1 MRNGECEAM
10 PEATD
15 QPPAPRPRNR
25 DETRAA
31 ILTAA
36 QALLAEDGFSG
47 FGVNALARRSGF
59 DKQLIYRYF
68 GGLDGLVDALGEALA
83 GWVAAHL
90 APVLAGQI
98 GPGYGDMV
106 EAVMLAYLDAL
117 KGDSLMQKLV
127 AWELSDPSPQVRRL
141 SDQRARAMGE
151 LLARLRGD
159 RRPATGLDAPA
170 LNAILIAAIQHLVL
184 AGATSGRFSG
194 LALASDAD
202 WDRAKAMLSQ
212 IVRALDGPS

>member
-1 MRNGECEAM
+1 M
-10 PEATD
+10 PDTPPA
-15 QPPAPRPRNR
+15 PPAPRARNR

-36 QALLAEDGFSG
+36 QGLLAEEGFSG

-68 GGLDGLVDALGEALA
+68 GGLDGLVDALGAAMA
-83 GWVAAHL
+83 GWVATHL
-90 APVLAGQI
+90 APALARDP
-98 GPGYGDMV
+98 GPRYCDLI
-106 EAVMLAYLDAL
+106 EAVLMAYLDAL
-117 KGDSLMQKLV
+117 RADSLMQKLV

-141 SDQRARAMGE
+141 SDQRARALGE
-151 LLARLRGD
+151 LVARLRGD
-159 RRPATGLDAPA
+159 RQPEAGLDAPA

-194 LALASDAD
+194 MALASDAD
-202 WDRAKAMLSQ
+202 WDRAKAMLTR
-212 IVRALDGPS
+212 IIRAFNAPS